1 MNDARHAVLV
11 ESGGHEQHQLL
22 HPLWDDRR
30 GHAGGEPAPA
40 HPEQVELLDPQPVDR
55 LDRPPAERVVLV
67 VHADRRALHRLAG
80 QVEADQAVA
89 GHERGEF
96 GLLRALTARR
106 SYFEASLSLVNSQ
119 VALRQAD
126 VLITGLLLSDGLTA
140 PPDTEAANPLDTGLR
155 DQALTG
161 E

>member
-1 MNDARHAVLV
+1 MLALVIVLSAAAALVLSAWLSVYLYGRFARRARGEPSHSLAISVPATPIDEMIAPLTGDHEDRTGLALV
-11 ESGGHEQHQLL
+11 E
-22 HPLWDDRR
+22 DN
-30 GHAGGEPAPA
+30 
-40 HPEQVELLDPQPVDR
+40 LD
-55 LDRPPAERVVLV
+55 AF
-67 VHADRRALHRLAG
+67 A
-80 QVEADQAVA
+80 
-89 GHERGEF
+89 
-96 GLLRALTARR
+96 LRALTARR